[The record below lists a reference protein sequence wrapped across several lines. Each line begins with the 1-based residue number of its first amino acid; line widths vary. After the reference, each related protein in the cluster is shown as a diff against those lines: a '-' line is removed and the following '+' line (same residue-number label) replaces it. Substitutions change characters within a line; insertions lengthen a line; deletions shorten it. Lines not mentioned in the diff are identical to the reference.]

1 MTKIQNPKPVLVIY
15 YWNLRFVCNLVLGVW
30 DFINSITPAD
40 CRKRGKSIETPSNP
54 DLKSTIRNLKST
66 IPPYLIAPK

>member
-30 DFINSITPAD
+30 DFIDSITPAD
-40 CRKRGKSIETPSNP
+40 SRISSRSI
-54 DLKSTIRNLKST
+54 LQTIDCKFQSVPLPLRARSQKL
-66 IPPYLIAPK
+66 

>member
-30 DFINSITPAD
+30 DFIDSITPAD
-40 CRKRGKSIETPSNP
+40 SRISSRSI
-54 DLKSTIRNLKST
+54 LQTIDCKF
-66 IPPYLIAPK
+66 PPVPLPLRSRSQKL